1 MTIGLEPG
9 KGNGNPL
16 KFLPREFL
24 GQRRLVGYS
33 PWDRKELETTE
44 QLSKAERDLE
54 GN

>member
-1 MTIGLEPG
+1 MRIGLEPG

-33 PWDRKELETTE
+33 SWGRKELESIE
-44 QLSKAERDLE
+44 RLSKAERYLE